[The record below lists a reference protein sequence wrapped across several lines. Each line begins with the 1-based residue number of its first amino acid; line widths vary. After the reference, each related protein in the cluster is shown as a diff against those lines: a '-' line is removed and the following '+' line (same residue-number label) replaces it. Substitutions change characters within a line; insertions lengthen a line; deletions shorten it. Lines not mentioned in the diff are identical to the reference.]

1 GNPLALQAF
10 DKAARVLGQALA
22 NIACITAPTHIF
34 VFGGVAQVGEILLAP
49 LRKYFAENLLFC
61 YKKTAEEHPAVHAE
75 EHPAVCIE
83 LSELMETFK
92 DAAILGAAA
101 LARL

>member
-1 GNPLALQAF
+1 
-10 DKAARVLGQALA
+10 ALA
-22 NIACITAPTHIF
+22 NIACVTAPTHIF
-34 VFGGVAQVGEILLAP
+34 VFGGVAQVGETLLAP

-61 YKKTAEEHPAVHAE
+61 YKKTAE